1 MKTRR
6 LAAGKSQRGK
16 RRVPQ
21 RSPARAARTLLN
33 KSPQG
38 VTHGRSQYGNQ
49 HQHIGCERRTPA
61 RRININATK
70 VAGAAL
76 FWFKDCESGR

>member
-38 VTHGRSQYGNQ
+38 VTHGRS
-49 HQHIGCERRTPA
+49 P
-61 RRININATK
+61 
-70 VAGAAL
+70 V
-76 FWFKDCESGR
+76 W